1 MNHVMNLELL
11 KIFHI
16 VALAGNIT
24 KASRVLNTSQ
34 SSLSR
39 AIQLLEHQL
48 KVQLFKRNPRG
59 LTLTS
64 DGKKI
69 FQYADKL
76 IHDNEEFLRSFY
88 NNDNEIKGDLKIIT
102 TPFLAELELIN
113 HLLPFLEKY
122 PQLDLE
128 IKTVSD
134 SFDTEDA
141 DVAIRSFI
149 PYRPDLEQRPLFTH
163 HHKLWASSQY
173 LERFSVPQ
181 TPQDLD
187 HHRLLVFSLDKQKSI
202 LYGDWLTW
210 LLYAGSTSGRPR
222 KPFLQ
227 FTSQSGLLNAACKG
241 YGILQF
247 PQEWIHLRKAELVQ
261 ILPQLEGPQIEVFY
275 VFNKRNTS
283 AQKIDAL
290 YKHLQASLKQKFSL

>member
-1 MNHVMNLELL
+1 MNYPMNLELL
-11 KIFHI
+11 KIFHT
-16 VALAGNIT
+16 VASAENIT
-24 KASRVLNTSQ
+24 KASRILNTSQ

-39 AIQLLEHQL
+39 AMQLLEHQL

-64 DGKKI
+64 DGKRI
-69 FQYADKL
+69 FQYASKL
-76 IHDNEEFLRSFY
+76 IQENEEFLRGFY

-122 PQLDLE
+122 PQLNLE
-128 IKTVSD
+128 IKTSSD
-134 SFDTEDA
+134 AFDTEDA

-149 PYRPDLEQRPLFTH
+149 PYRPDLEQLPLFTH
-163 HHKLWASSQY
+163 HHKLWANLQY
-173 LERFSVPQ
+173 LERFSAPQ
-181 TPQDLD
+181 SPQDLD

-210 LLYAGSTSGRPR
+210 LLYVGSTSGRPR

-247 PQEWIHLRKAELVQ
+247 PKEWIQLRNAELVEV
-261 ILPQLEGPQIEVFY
+261 LPQLEGPQIEVFY
-275 VFNKRNTS
+275 IFNRRNTS

-290 YKHLQASLKQKFSL
+290 YKHLQASLKQNPSL

>member
-1 MNHVMNLELL
+1 MGINMKHIFFIGIGGISMSALAKLMLNKNIKVSGSDRNNSELL
-11 KIFHI
+11 QKLQRDGAKIYFGHK
-16 VALAGNIT
+16 AENIDDT
-24 KASRVLNTSQ
+24 VDLVVYTS
-34 SSLSR
+34 
-39 AIQLLEHQL
+39 AI
-48 KVQLFKRNPRG
+48 
-59 LTLTS
+59 S
-64 DGKKI
+64 D
-69 FQYADKL
+69 
-76 IHDNEEFLRSFY
+76 DNEEFLRSFY

>member
-1 MNHVMNLELL
+1 MNLELL